1 MATDYLRRRRARLE
15 MAPGEFREAGH
26 RLVDE
31 IAEFLGSLPGRPVAP
46 DETPSALRQLLP
58 AALPEEG
65 TEAPALLAEA
75 APLLFGHSAFNGHPR
90 FFGYIT
96 SSAAPLGALA
106 DLLAAAVNPNV
117 GGWQLS
123 SVASE
128 IEGQCVRWIAEL
140 LGMPAGTEGLL
151 VSGGNMANFVCFLAA
166 RRAKGGGELRDQ
178 GLPRDAGRMLVYA
191 SSETHTWIQK
201 AADLFGHGTA
211 SIRWIPVKADL
222 TTDVEVLVRQI
233 GEDRAR
239 GHRPFLLVGNAGTV
253 STGAVDP
260 LSRLATVAR
269 EHDLWFHVDGA
280 YGALAVLSDEA
291 PAELR
296 GLGEADSVA
305 VDPHK
310 WLYAAL
316 EAGCALVRQPGA
328 LRDTFAYA
336 PPYYRFDG
344 EEEDPRVNYLEL
356 GLQNSRGFRA
366 LKVWLGLR
374 QAGRA
379 GYREM
384 IGDDIRLARELHRLI
399 EAEPRLEAMTRGL
412 SISTFRF
419 VPEDLEPGT
428 DTVDTYL
435 NELNEDLLHRLKTS
449 GEVFLS
455 NAVIGGAFALRA
467 CIVNFRTTLVDVE
480 AVPGIVVRHGE
491 AADRELRPTRLPS
504 TSR

>member
-1 MATDYLRRRRARLE
+1 
-15 MAPGEFREAGH
+15 
-26 RLVDE
+26 
-31 IAEFLGSLPGRPVAP
+31 
-46 DETPSALRQLLP
+46 
-58 AALPEEG
+58 
-65 TEAPALLAEA
+65 
-75 APLLFGHSAFNGHPR
+75 
-90 FFGYIT
+90 
-96 SSAAPLGALA
+96 
-106 DLLAAAVNPNV
+106 
-117 GGWQLS
+117 
-123 SVASE
+123 
-128 IEGQCVRWIAEL
+128 
-140 LGMPAGTEGLL
+140 
-151 VSGGNMANFVCFLAA
+151 
-166 RRAKGGGELRDQ
+166 
-178 GLPRDAGRMLVYA
+178 
-191 SSETHTWIQK
+191 
-201 AADLFGHGTA
+201 
-211 SIRWIPVKADL
+211 
-222 TTDVEVLVRQI
+222 
-233 GEDRAR
+233 
-239 GHRPFLLVGNAGTV
+239 
-253 STGAVDP
+253 
-260 LSRLATVAR
+260 
-269 EHDLWFHVDGA
+269 
-280 YGALAVLSDEA
+280 
-291 PAELR
+291 
-296 GLGEADSVA
+296 